1 MDDLQGPL
9 IDHPELEENC
19 PRCGLCFAPR
29 CGLCSDYHRLD
40 GNARCPDCGLFFAVT
55 AVPGVSRQAP

>member
-9 IDHPELEENC
+9 VDHPELEENC

-29 CGLCSDYHRLD
+29 CGMCSDYHRMD
-40 GNARCPDCGLFFAVT
+40 GNARCPDCGLFFA
-55 AVPGVSRQAP
+55 AGGYESD